1 MQFEDYMSIHSLEA
15 AQSLAKALRPWLA
28 HLEDRISDPTV
39 SGVMLQLHRSEHERC
54 QKILTGAEEY
64 LVKWGG

>member
-1 MQFEDYMSIHSLEA
+1 MQFEDYMSIRSLDA
-15 AQSLAKALRPWLA
+15 AKSLVSALRPWLA
-28 HLEDRISDPTV
+28 HLEDRISDPTL
-39 SGVMLQLHRSEHERC
+39 SEITLQLHRAEHERC